1 MPGCQNDHR
10 NFHHVMRIQ
19 RPAILLIAVGIVLL
33 IVFLPTGLVLKVEEM
48 RSPACL
54 YQVPV
59 REGDEFTLEFIH
71 SVQRTPVK
79 EVFRIDGKG
88 SIYLIETEY
97 QSFGAGLPTM
107 PDVGAEVEVEG
118 GKIRIT
124 GMRRKIDQFL
134 VAVSPVPGHAL
145 TVGGEKVELAS
156 LAQPGTGLLIRV
168 ARERLLVAF
177 VGRRYEWTRK
187 RI

>member
-97 QSFGAGLPTM
+97 PIFRGGFAHYAGCWS
-107 PDVGAEVEVEG
+107 EVEG
-118 GKIRIT
+118 RGWE
-124 GMRRKIDQFL
+124 D
-134 VAVSPVPGHAL
+134 SHH
-145 TVGGEKVELAS
+145 
-156 LAQPGTGLLIRV
+156 
-168 ARERLLVAF
+168 
-177 VGRRYEWTRK
+177 RYAPEN
-187 RI
+187 